1 MLKSLAQLPSVG
13 SEERNLTTTG
23 RLAETRQALVRNAG
37 YDFIASIG
45 CLASRLLIPLF
56 VLARV
61 GLSARSL
68 LSAIF
73 RIVSYVGSAVLVSQP
88 LIDWFVL
95 ASDQRRWFRQIF
107 HRLWI
112 RWKSYGRRLL
122 NLALARFEQSQ
133 PIGS

>member
-1 MLKSLAQLPSVG
+1 MPKSLAQLPSVG

-23 RLAETRQALVRNAG
+23 RLAEARHRLVRNAG
-37 YDFIASIG
+37 YDFIADIG
-45 CLASRLLIPLF
+45 CLASLVLIPLF
-56 VLARV
+56 VVARV
-61 GLSARSL
+61 GLSAPSL

-73 RIVSYVGSAVLVSQP
+73 RIVSYVGSAVLLFQP

-112 RWKSYGRRLL
+112 HWKS
-122 NLALARFEQSQ
+122 
-133 PIGS
+133 